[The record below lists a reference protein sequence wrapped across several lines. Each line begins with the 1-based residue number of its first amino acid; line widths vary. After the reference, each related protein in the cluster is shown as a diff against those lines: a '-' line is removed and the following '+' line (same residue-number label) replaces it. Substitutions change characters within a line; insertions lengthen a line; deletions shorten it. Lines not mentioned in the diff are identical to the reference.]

1 MKSKLKTDKTP
12 NELLDDAVEKW
23 EDGLAKNLFI
33 NGNEPNLADLV
44 SNLLVN
50 RFLFVGIFNK
60 KIFFFLSLLIY
71 RACLEIPVLMRAAN
85 FSMTLLLNILS
96 LKHGICE

>member
-33 NGNEPNLADLV
+33 NGNVPNLADIV
-44 SNLLVN
+44 SNLLLKCCV
-50 RFLFVGIFNK
+50 FFGIF
-60 KIFFFLSLLIY
+60 
-71 RACLEIPVLMRAAN
+71 
-85 FSMTLLLNILS
+85 
-96 LKHGICE
+96 